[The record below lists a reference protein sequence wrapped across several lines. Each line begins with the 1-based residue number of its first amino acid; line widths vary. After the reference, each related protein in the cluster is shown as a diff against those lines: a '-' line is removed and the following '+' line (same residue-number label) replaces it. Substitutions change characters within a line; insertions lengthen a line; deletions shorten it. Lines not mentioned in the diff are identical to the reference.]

1 MGTSVI
7 KLSPVHVFSLLSL
20 IVLQGSVESNPRGSW
35 TTVWKTL
42 QCFLYSFL
50 PHFLLHSAVA
60 CMTTISIS
68 GIVRASYS
76 PCYWPGFASRH
87 FAAVIQCSSSDS
99 LCNTAPDGV
108 DGVVSPEEWPDFTI
122 WSNSGHCFWIRLLDL
137 CCALSQE
144 LNWYHQ
150 WIKIS
155 TVSLCW
161 QLHKILPKRSPH
173 HHWQTCRALLLLSLA
188 APVTT
193 SSTSVSQIGCLKQIH
208 QLISWTCHFPAKKL
222 ETHSKIQIFFLLW
235 YVFVGVSLSIF
246 GVVKLEIW
254 RRQIENQLLSQWSNF
269 L

>member
-20 IVLQGSVESNPRGSW
+20 IVLQGSVGSNPRGSR

-50 PHFLLHSAVA
+50 PYFLLHSAVA

-122 WSNSGHCFWIRLLDL
+122 WSNSGHYFWIRLLDL

-144 LNWYHQ
+144 LN
-150 WIKIS
+150 
-155 TVSLCW
+155 
-161 QLHKILPKRSPH
+161 
-173 HHWQTCRALLLLSLA
+173 
-188 APVTT
+188 
-193 SSTSVSQIGCLKQIH
+193 
-208 QLISWTCHFPAKKL
+208 
-222 ETHSKIQIFFLLW
+222 
-235 YVFVGVSLSIF
+235 
-246 GVVKLEIW
+246 
-254 RRQIENQLLSQWSNF
+254 
-269 L
+269 